1 LKSAVI
7 NQLESD
13 VPLGALL
20 SGGIDSSLVSAAAQ
34 EGTGGGLRTYNVKF
48 SDEQYDETWAAVAV
62 AKHIGSHHET
72 LNMDGVKGTWDH
84 ITDLLQ
90 HAGQPFADT
99 SLFAV
104 NAVCRLMRQHVTVA
118 LSGDGGDEGF
128 GGYELY
134 WQIAKIARLQ
144 RVPAPIL
151 LSAAVG
157 LMPLSRLRLIRS
169 SLPQTIRRLAG
180 ADDTAIVQS
189 LFCWVREEEH
199 SRLCRDTN
207 LLPVRR
213 FFEPQWQHELSP
225 RASRLERLS
234 AHTTEV
240 NTRLVLP
247 NDFLFKVDT
256 ASMKESLEIRV
267 PMLDE
272 ELFAFALSL
281 PHDLKVNGRTCKKVL
296 RAVAERALPPAVA
309 RKPKLGFSIPVDS
322 WVDADFKS
330 RLRETLLSPSN
341 LLSEFFHPEV
351 YRPMVQ
357 AFCEGR
363 AYPGISREGLYQR
376 AIMFLSLDLSLCG
389 ANLSANKVRSPLS
402 VMLSTT
408 QQSSSSIVV

>member
-1 LKSAVI
+1 
-7 NQLESD
+7 
-13 VPLGALL
+13 
-20 SGGIDSSLVSAAAQ
+20 
-34 EGTGGGLRTYNVKF
+34 
-48 SDEQYDETWAAVAV
+48 
-62 AKHIGSHHET
+62 
-72 LNMDGVKGTWDH
+72 
-84 ITDLLQ
+84 
-90 HAGQPFADT
+90 
-99 SLFAV
+99 
-104 NAVCRLMRQHVTVA
+104 
-118 LSGDGGDEGF
+118 
-128 GGYELY
+128 
-134 WQIAKIARLQ
+134 
-144 RVPAPIL
+144 
-151 LSAAVG
+151 
-157 LMPLSRLRLIRS
+157 
-169 SLPQTIRRLAG
+169 
-180 ADDTAIVQS
+180 
-189 LFCWVREEEH
+189 
-199 SRLCRDTN
+199 
-207 LLPVRR
+207 LPVRR
-213 FFEPQWQHELSP
+213 LFERQWQHELP
-225 RASRLERLS
+225 PEASRLERLS

-309 RKPKLGFSIPVDS
+309 HKPKLGFSIPVDS

-330 RLRETLLSPSN
+330 RLRETLLSSSN
-341 LLSEFFHPEV
+341 PLSEFFHPEV

-389 ANLSANKVRSPLS
+389 ANLSANEVRSPLP